1 MKQMKEN
8 MKGTEQYP
16 TLEQLRDGMYRT
28 QVLYNGYYRNVEI
41 IRHVSGTWVLNI
53 SKLLARD
60 YEFRHFNMKSPA
72 HAIHFMIENYE
83 TRPEGEEE

>member
-8 MKGTEQYP
+8 MIGTEQYP

-83 TRPEGEEE
+83 TKQEEEE

>member
-1 MKQMKEN
+1 MKQRKEN

-16 TLEQLRDGMYRT
+16 TLIQVRDGMYRT
-28 QVLYNGYYRNVEI
+28 QVLYDGFYRDVEI

-53 SKLLARD
+53 SKLLSRD

-72 HAIHFMIENYE
+72 HAIHYMIETYE
-83 TRPEGEEE
+83 AKLEEE

>member
-1 MKQMKEN
+1 MKNKQTKLER
-8 MKGTEQYP
+8 GTEQYP
-16 TLEQLRDGMYRT
+16 TLIQVRDGMYRT
-28 QVLYNGYYRNVEI
+28 QVLYNGLYRDVEI

-72 HAIHFMIENYE
+72 HAIHYMIENYE
-83 TRPEGEEE
+83 TKLEEE